1 MIDLDKDQALAEA
14 ATQGTWHAYD
24 TGILSGPK
32 WVMANEPDDEGRT
45 IFENRNDA
53 DFIAN
58 FDPPHVMEY
67 IAEVRRLRDWQK
79 RAAKK
84 LQQALDSKHPC
95 QSTDMETLQLIEE
108 AK

>member
-1 MIDLDKDQALAEA
+1 MINLDKDQALAEA
-14 ATQGTWHAYD
+14 ATQGEWEVHPNPRYYVA
-24 TGILSGPK
+24 LPS
-32 WVMANEPDDEGRT
+32 NCDDKT
-45 IFENRNDA
+45 DFNRNNNA
-53 DFIAN
+53 AFVAN

-67 IAEVRRLRDWQK
+67 IAEVRRLRDWKK